1 MAKVKTIW
9 NMNDVKVIVNEIEQ
23 RTGEKLRL
31 EVKVNGK
38 LKKALAR
45 CLTRVI
51 NGKHIPTKLEFGNT
65 ILNVSDHEI
74 FKQIVLH
81 EIAHAIANRRYQD
94 NCNHDSRFKK
104 VCAEIGCTNTG
115 AYCSTEYALA
125 LHVAHMKVQEQ
136 KEQQATTTTTKRQTT
151 KDGLT
156 KYSVICRKCGNVHP
170 RKQLNQTLK
179 DIIANKGYSGCGK
192 CGSTDLYVQQNW

>member
-1 MAKVKTIW
+1 MKNVW
-9 NMNDVKVIVNEIEQ
+9 NMKDVQVIVKEVESL
-23 RTGEKLRL
+23 TGENLGL
-31 EVKVNGK
+31 TVKVNGR
-38 LKKALAR
+38 LKRALAR
-45 CLTRVI
+45 CFTQVK
-51 NGKHIPTKLEFGNT
+51 NGKHIPTKLEFGNL

-81 EIAHAIANRRYQD
+81 EIAHAIANKRYQD
-94 NCNHDSRFKK
+94 NCEHDNRFIK
-104 VCAEIGCTNTG
+104 VCQEIGCTNTG

-136 KEQQATTTTTKRQTT
+136 KEQQATTTRKRQTT
-151 KDGLT
+151 KGELT
-156 KYSVICRKCGNVHP
+156 KYSVICKKCGNVHP

-192 CGSTDLYVQQNW
+192 CGNTDLYVQQNW